1 MKLRPRL
8 TGSTVPTPLLLAI
21 LAESSVARAEQPD
34 APCHPNPDAAA
45 ETVEPISRVP
55 VTRLS
60 LPFAGP
66 SVADQP
72 AALPCTGRA
81 GLTDIYALGV
91 CVYEMLTG
99 QVPFFHAELVP
110 LLMMH
115 VNDQP
120 VPPRRRNPNVPV
132 ELDVVILRSLAKD
145 PKQRQQSCREL
156 GQELIAIRDR
166 YA

>member
-45 ETVEPISRVP
+45 ET
-55 VTRLS
+55 
-60 LPFAGP
+60 
-66 SVADQP
+66 
-72 AALPCTGRA
+72 
-81 GLTDIYALGV
+81 
-91 CVYEMLTG
+91 
-99 QVPFFHAELVP
+99 PFFHAELVP

-115 VNDQP
+115 VDDQP

-132 ELDVVILRSLAKD
+132 GLDAVILRSLAKD